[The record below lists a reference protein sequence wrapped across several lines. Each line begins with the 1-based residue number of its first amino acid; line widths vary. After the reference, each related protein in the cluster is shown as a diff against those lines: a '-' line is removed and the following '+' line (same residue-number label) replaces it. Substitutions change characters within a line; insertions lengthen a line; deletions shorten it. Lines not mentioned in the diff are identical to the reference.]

1 MYSCLLHTAIQSTL
15 LNMIKYNFANS
26 FRSASSYIEQHK
38 NKTFILQV
46 PISAIAQIPQIPL
59 IPDIAILCSL
69 NIKII
74 ILIDPTVEIHAY
86 AKQHKLLVTENQQ
99 LVIDNNLNNYI
110 EELNARSIRKLEA
123 YFASNNQYVSG
134 LTTTSGNFITA
145 LPCPIENGNNYQNLG
160 IIKNIDIQ
168 SIKTALD
175 NKQIVLLTPRGYT
188 STGDNLYIN
197 ASNIAVYLATNM
209 QAEKIIFMSNKDGI
223 HHNNQLIRE
232 IHPDNMK
239 KFVDQDSHTNY
250 LLKQA
255 SQVCLNNLARCHF
268 LSYLDN
274 NALLTELFT
283 PQGAG
288 TLISSQN
295 SEYIVQA
302 TVNDIGSIL
311 NIINPLIEKDILLA
325 RDKRVLEAEI
335 NNFYL
340 LKKDHTVIG
349 CCGLRVGTQQNW
361 AEMYCLAIADNYLG
375 DKRGS
380 TLVNYIIDLAFKQF
394 RVSKIVLFS
403 TNSMQW
409 FKEKGFSIIDKADL
423 PTEIAARYQAAR
435 QSHIMQLVAN

>member
-1 MYSCLLHTAIQSTL
+1 
-15 LNMIKYNFANS
+15 MIKYNFANS

-46 PISAIAQIPQIPL
+46 PISAINQIPQIPL
-59 IPDIAILCSL
+59 IQDIAILCSL

-74 ILIDPTVEIHAY
+74 IVIDPTAEIQAY
-86 AKQHKLLVTENQQ
+86 ARQHKLYINENQQ
-99 LVIDNNLNNYI
+99 LVIDDNLNNYI
-110 EELNARSIRKLEA
+110 EELNARGIRKLEA

-145 LPCPIENGNNYQNLG
+145 IPCPIANGNNYQNLG
-160 IIKNIDIQ
+160 IIKNIDIT
-168 SIKTALD
+168 SIQIALD
-175 NKQIVLLTPRGYT
+175 NKQIVLITPRGYT

-197 ASNIAVYLATNM
+197 ASNIAVYVATHI
-209 QAEKIIFMSNKDGI
+209 QAEKIIFLHNKDGI
-223 HHNNQLIRE
+223 YYNKQLVRE
-232 IHPDNMK
+232 IHPDNIK
-239 KFVDQDSHTNY
+239 KFVDEDTHTYY

-255 SQVCLNNLARCHF
+255 NQVCRNNIARCHF
-268 LSYLDN
+268 LNYLDN

-295 SEYIVQA
+295 SECIVKAQI
-302 TVNDIGSIL
+302 NDIGSIL
-311 NIINPLIEKDILLA
+311 SIINPLIDKNILLA

-335 NNFYL
+335 DNFYL
-340 LKKDHTVIG
+340 LKKDYTVIG
-349 CCGLRVGTQQNW
+349 CCGLRVCPQQNW
-361 AEMYCLAIADNYLG
+361 AEIYCLAIADHYLG
-375 DKRGS
+375 ENRGS
-380 TLVNYIIDLAFKQF
+380 KLVTYIIDIAFTQL
-394 RVSKIVLFS
+394 RVPKIVLFS

-423 PTEIAARYQAAR
+423 PAEIATRYQAAR